1 MTDGIIIKGIGGF
14 YYVDTGHNIVECRA
28 RGLFR
33 EQNIEPLVGDRVLIR
48 FNKEDSRGYIEEI
61 YPRDTVLTR
70 PPIANVTQ
78 LIIVMSIAN
87 PKINLW
93 FLDRLIV
100 IGHDAN
106 LNVIICINKSDI
118 DNEMADEITDMYRNI
133 GYEAIMTSTKTNEG
147 IDKLYRLLQNQISVF
162 SGPSGVG
169 KTSLLNAI
177 NPALNLKTG
186 EISKKLSRGKHTT
199 RHVELFKLQENTFIS
214 DTPGFSSLDINNIDA
229 NKLSSYFIDIYKSSQ
244 KCKYSDCLHINEPDC
259 FVINQVKNNEIYKSR
274 YDNYVSMLN
283 EIKNRR
289 RF

>member
-14 YYVDTGHNIVECRA
+14 YYVDTGNGIIECRA

-33 EQNIEPLVGDRVLIR
+33 EQNIEPLVGDRVSIR
-48 FNKEDSRGYIEEI
+48 INKEDSRGYIEEI
-61 YPRDTVLTR
+61 YPRETVLTR
-70 PPIANVTQ
+70 PPIANVSQ
-78 LIIVMSIAN
+78 LIIVMSIDN

-106 LNVIICINKSDI
+106 LNIIICINKSDI
-118 DNEMADEITDMYRNI
+118 DDEKANLITDMYRNI
-133 GYEAIMTSTKTNEG
+133 GYETIKTSTKTKEG
-147 IDKLYRLLQNQISVF
+147 IDKLYILLQNQISVF

-169 KTSLLNAI
+169 KSSLLNAI

-199 RHVELFKLQENTFIS
+199 RHVELFKLQENTFVS
-214 DTPGFSSLDINNIDA
+214 DTPGFSSLDINHIDK
-229 NKLSSYFIDIYKSSQ
+229 NKLDTYFIDIYKNSQ
-244 KCKYSDCLHINEPDC
+244 KCKFSNCLHINEPGC
-259 FVINQVKNNEIYKSR
+259 FVISQVKNNKIYKSR
-274 YDNYVSMLN
+274 YENYISMLN
-283 EIKNRR
+283 EIKNNR